1 MANILYDTWK
11 QIKAIEMTPPI
22 HTFLNDTFTQNEGAV
37 MAEDARYD
45 YYKGTVP
52 MAPFVVPGAGGKN
65 MPREKF
71 QTRAIGFPTI
81 APERTINYDEY
92 ASQRMFG
99 EAIGG
104 GLDPNTRLAKLKAQD
119 MAFLRNT
126 IAMREEWMAAQAL
139 FTGKLD
145 IFEYLEGGQVVKA
158 TRAADF
164 DFTNHYAP
172 TKKWNES
179 GANIYEDFMQ
189 MIDMVSEGNGSPDIA
204 IFGLDVRSA
213 ILQDEKM
220 LKMLDVRN
228 GFYGRIEPDKPNYQ
242 KATQYVGTLSTGTEL
257 YCYTGKYRETAGGA
271 EQTLIP
277 KGKMLLGGGKLL
289 RKFYGPVAQ
298 VEKEG
303 EDPKVYAAAQ
313 VPFRY
318 SKAGSD
324 SAMQRL
330 TSRPML
336 VPYNVDAWAVGTV
349 L

>member
-1 MANILYDTWK
+1 MANALYDTWK
-11 QIKAIEMTPPI
+11 QIKALEMTPPI
-22 HTFLNDTFTQNEGAV
+22 HTFLSDTFTQNEGAV

-52 MAPFVVPGAGGKN
+52 MAPFVVPGTGGKN

-71 QTRAIGFPTI
+71 QTKDIGFPTI
-81 APERTINYDEY
+81 APERTVNYDEY
-92 ASQRMFG
+92 AMQRMFG
-99 EAIGG
+99 EEIGG
-104 GLDPNTRLAKLKAQD
+104 SLDPNSRLAKLKAQD
-119 MAFLRNT
+119 LAFLRNA
-126 IAMREEWMAAQAL
+126 IAAREEWMTAQVL
-139 FTGKLD
+139 FTGRLD
-145 IFEYLEGGQVVKA
+145 ILEYLEGGQVVKGS
-158 TRAADF
+158 RAADY
-164 DFTNHYAP
+164 DFTNQYAP
-172 TKKWNES
+172 DKKWNES
-179 GANIYEDFMQ
+179 GADVYGDFMQ

-204 IFGLDVRSA
+204 IFGVDVRSA
-213 ILQDEKM
+213 ILSDEKL
-220 LKMLDVRN
+220 LKLLDVRN
-228 GFYGRIEPDKPNYQ
+228 GFFGRVEPDKSNYQ

-257 YCYTGKYRETAGGA
+257 YCYTGKYRETMGGA
-271 EQTLIP
+271 EKLLIP
-277 KGKMLLGGGKLL
+277 KGKILLGGGKLL

-303 EDPKVYAAAQ
+303 EDPKVYAAPQ

-324 SAMQRL
+324 SSMQRL

>member
-1 MANILYDTWK
+1 MANALYDTWK
-11 QIKAIEMTPPI
+11 QIKALEMTPPI
-22 HTFLNDTFTQNEGAV
+22 HTFLSDTFTQNEGAV

-52 MAPFVVPGAGGKN
+52 MAPFVVPGTGGKN

-71 QTRAIGFPTI
+71 QTKDIGFPTI
-81 APERTINYDEY
+81 APERTVNYDEY
-92 ASQRMFG
+92 AMQRMFG
-99 EAIGG
+99 EEIGG
-104 GLDPNTRLAKLKAQD
+104 SLDPNSRLAKLKAQD
-119 MAFLRNT
+119 LAFLRNA
-126 IAMREEWMAAQAL
+126 IAAREEWMTAQVL
-139 FTGKLD
+139 FTGRLD
-145 IFEYLEGGQVVKA
+145 ILEYLEGGQVKA
-158 TRAADF
+158 SRAADY
-164 DFTNHYAP
+164 DFTNQYAP
-172 TKKWNES
+172 DKKWNES
-179 GANIYEDFMQ
+179 GADVYGDFMQ

-204 IFGLDVRSA
+204 IFGVDVRSA
-213 ILQDEKM
+213 ILSDEKL
-220 LKMLDVRN
+220 LKLLDVRN
-228 GFYGRIEPDKPNYQ
+228 GFFGRVEPDKSNYQ

-257 YCYTGKYRETAGGA
+257 YCYTGKYRETMGGA
-271 EQTLIP
+271 EKLLIP
-277 KGKMLLGGGKLL
+277 KGKILLGGGKLL

-303 EDPKVYAAAQ
+303 EDPKVYAAPQ

-324 SAMQRL
+324 SSMQRL